1 MKVLKLKNLYFNL
14 SIIKWCDR
22 TKVDVVGL
30 NIFNNTNQV
39 FLSHGYF
46 DRPGSIASACYFI
59 KLKYAQKETALHG
72 IKTGDTKYV
81 AFYLC
86 HSSKSFTTFYK
97 QKIANCLAVQS
108 ILCLIC
114 L

>member
-1 MKVLKLKNLYFNL
+1 MVRQNKSRY
-14 SIIKWCDR
+14 C
-22 TKVDVVGL
+22 VGL
-30 NIFNNTNQV
+30 NIINNTNQV
-39 FLSHGYF
+39 VLLTHGYF
-46 DRPGSIASACYFI
+46 DRPGSIATACYFI
-59 KLKYAQKETALHG
+59 KLKYAQKETTLHG

-97 QKIANCLAVQS
+97 QKIANCLAIQS

>member
-1 MKVLKLKNLYFNL
+1 M
-14 SIIKWCDR
+14 S
-22 TKVDVVGL
+22 L
-30 NIFNNTNQV
+30 NIFNNANQV
-39 FLSHGYF
+39 LLTHGYF
-46 DRPGSIASACYFI
+46 DRPGSIATACYFI

-97 QKIANCLAVQS
+97 QKIANCLAIQS